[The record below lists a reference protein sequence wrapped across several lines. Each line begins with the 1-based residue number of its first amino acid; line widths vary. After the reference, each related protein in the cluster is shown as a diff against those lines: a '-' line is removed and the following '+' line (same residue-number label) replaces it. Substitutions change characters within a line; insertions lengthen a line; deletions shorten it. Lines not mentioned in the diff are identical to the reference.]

1 MQRVNI
7 IRFQAY
13 RNLISWISSFCY
25 TALLSVFLDTTGTE
39 LRLADLLFCK
49 TGLGAKKV
57 GDRCRG
63 SCFRDMDSIIVL
75 LICADNKTQQP
86 VSGPS
91 AAVYPEWN

>member
-39 LRLADLLFCK
+39 LRLADLLFVRPAWVRRK
-49 TGLGAKKV
+49 WETGAGA
-57 GDRCRG
+57 
-63 SCFRDMDSIIVL
+63 
-75 LICADNKTQQP
+75 A
-86 VSGPS
+86 VSGIWI
-91 AAVYPEWN
+91 VR

>member
-7 IRFQAY
+7 IRLQAY

-63 SCFRDMDSIIVL
+63 SCFRDMDSKI
-75 LICADNKTQQP
+75 
-86 VSGPS
+86 
-91 AAVYPEWN
+91 AVHYSSPYLC

>member
-49 TGLGAKKV
+49 TGLGAKE
-57 GDRCRG
+57 
-63 SCFRDMDSIIVL
+63 
-75 LICADNKTQQP
+75 
-86 VSGPS
+86 SGRQVPGQLFPG
-91 AAVYPEWN
+91 YG

>member
-39 LRLADLLFCK
+39 LRLADLPFCK
-49 TGLGAKKV
+49 
-57 GDRCRG
+57 
-63 SCFRDMDSIIVL
+63 SCILFQKCFHFKFCSLFIYSKFQISFHL
-75 LICADNKTQQP
+75 NTFPA
-86 VSGPS
+86 
-91 AAVYPEWN
+91 

>member
-39 LRLADLLFCK
+39 LRLAICFFVRPAWVRRK
-49 TGLGAKKV
+49 WETGAGA
-57 GDRCRG
+57 
-63 SCFRDMDSIIVL
+63 
-75 LICADNKTQQP
+75 A
-86 VSGPS
+86 VSGIWI
-91 AAVYPEWN
+91 VR